1 MDSRLVKGYASGILS
16 AVAYGTN
23 PLFGKRLFLEGMT
36 PGAVLFYRYFL
47 AALLLGG
54 YLCLTRQPLAV
65 SRKRLPALALAGVL
79 LFFSG
84 LFWFMG
90 FREMHSGIGAT
101 ILFVYPALVA
111 ATMFLFYGEKCPVR
125 TMAGGLAALGGVALL
140 CLGGEGQVTLRG
152 VSLVLLSAL
161 SYALY
166 MVELKVSRR
175 LQGLAA
181 GPLTFHAM
189 VFSLPLFFLSMLLAK
204 EGLQGIP
211 SGNAWGNLLGL
222 ALLPSFLSYTLLAVS
237 IALVGPTKT
246 AILGALEPLTAV
258 VLGILAFQ
266 EPVTWQ
272 GALGF
277 LVVIGAMLCV
287 IHQGKGDSSPS

>member
-1 MDSRLVKGYASGILS
+1 MDSRLVKGYLSGILS

-23 PLFGKRLFLEGMT
+23 PLFGKRLFQEGMT
-36 PGAVLFYRYFL
+36 PAAVLFYRYLL
-47 AALLLGG
+47 AALILGG
-54 YLCLTRQPLAV
+54 YLCLTRQSLAF
-65 SRKRLPALALAGVL
+65 SRKKLPALTLAGVL

-111 ATMFLFYGEKCPVR
+111 VTMFLFFGERCSGR
-125 TMAGGLAALGGVALL
+125 TMAGCLVALGGVALL

-152 VSLVLLSAL
+152 VILVLLSAL

-166 MVELKVSRR
+166 MVELKVSRA

-189 VFSLPLFFLSMLLAK
+189 ALSLPLFFLSMVLTP
-204 EGLQGIP
+204 EGIQGIP
-211 SGNAWGNLLGL
+211 SASAWGDLLGL

-258 VLGILAFQ
+258 ILGILVFR

-272 GALGF
+272 GVLGF
-277 LVVIGAMLCV
+277 LVVMGAMLCV
-287 IHQGKGDSSPS
+287 IHQDKGESSPG